1 MKKTIMG
8 VLILLIGIYMAG
20 CRSVSSDPDNPLNGK
35 NTDERIIICLEKT
48 YPKQKF
54 SVISP
59 FDEKKGTGTYTDED
73 GIEFEVHDILYNNKY
88 HFGCRD
94 EYLSTLLK
102 KQNYQEK
109 AENIVKGYE
118 QSISFDEEYTVVEI
132 TLDESSETALT
143 DVAKMILEILN
154 SVDIPE
160 TVYPMNQEFSTGE
173 VNYFTQPTWGI
184 LQCHCKKEGV
194 KMIGRFY
201 FSDKNKSVTEIESV
215 LVDLDQSI
223 KEEIE
228 NSQ

>member
-1 MKKTIMG
+1 MKKAITG
-8 VLILLIGIYMAG
+8 VLVLLIGIYMAG
-20 CRSVSSDPDNPLNGK
+20 CRSVSNNQDNPLNGK
-35 NTDERIIICLEKT
+35 NTDERIIMCLEKT
-48 YPKQKF
+48 YPEQKF
-54 SVISP
+54 NVMSP
-59 FDEKKGTGTYTDED
+59 FDEKKGTGTYTDEA

-109 AENIVKGYE
+109 AENIVKKYK
-118 QSISFDEEYTVVEI
+118 QSLSFDEEYTVVDI
-132 TLDESSETALT
+132 TLDENSETVLA
-143 DVAKMILEILN
+143 DAAKMILEILN

-160 TVYPMNQEFSTGE
+160 VEYPMNQEFSTGE

-184 LQCHCKKEGV
+184 LQCHCKKEEV

-201 FSDKNKSVTEIESV
+201 FSDKNKSVAEIESV
-215 LVDLDQSI
+215 LVDLNQSL

-228 NSQ
+228 NNQ